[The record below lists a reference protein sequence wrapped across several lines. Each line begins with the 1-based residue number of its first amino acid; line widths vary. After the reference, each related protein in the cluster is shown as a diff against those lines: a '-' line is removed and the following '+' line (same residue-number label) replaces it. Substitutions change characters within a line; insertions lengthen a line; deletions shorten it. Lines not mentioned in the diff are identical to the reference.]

1 MDNEVV
7 KNTKINI
14 SRTKKKKKID
24 KQTSD
29 MTTLIYI
36 NQYNTD
42 KQNLEH
48 KIGDVNKK
56 IPDIRR
62 LLTATA
68 LNTKIIKVKNNIPA
82 VSDLVKKTDYDVNIL
97 EIDGKYP
104 TTSKLK
110 KILRVIYLMQRE
122 RRKN

>member
-1 MDNEVV
+1 M
-7 KNTKINI
+7 KLLKAQKSTYQGP
-14 SRTKKKKKID
+14 KKKKKID

-97 EIDGKYP
+97 EIDGK
-104 TTSKLK
+104 
-110 KILRVIYLMQRE
+110 
-122 RRKN
+122 